1 MTRLTLAVRLFLAA
15 LPPVTRRA
23 WGWDLTTGILAGC
36 YQGCVWTFVLRIA
49 RADLGA
55 TDRQMAFIMV
65 APAAGYI
72 FATVWARQMEGRAK
86 LPFVYWT
93 WMVARGAFLLTPL
106 LSSREQFV
114 ALVCLTPLIF
124 SVSTPAY
131 TAVMK
136 DIYPDAVRG
145 RCMSIVRVAAQ
156 GVALAVA
163 LLAGRV
169 LDAGVGF
176 RAMFFVGGVFGVLS
190 AWSFSRVPVSETQP
204 STEPRVSTFAFLRDT
219 VGILGRNA
227 GYRWFCA
234 SVFVYGFGNLV
245 ASTIYPIYLVDR
257 FHVSNTQVAN
267 LQNIGALVT
276 IAGFFV
282 WGSFLDRR
290 GPLLTVLLCVAIVC
304 IQPVCYALA
313 GNMTLIYVAAA
324 AGGLAMS
331 GIDIGYLN
339 TTLLFAEPGRAAQ
352 YQALHSSLFGIR
364 GTIAPFCAIPL
375 MQAIGPRS
383 AFWLALAIMVAGVAL
398 QVLSNLHYRRSTTA
412 RAMRPV

>member
-1 MTRLTLAVRLFLAA
+1 MSRLVLAVRLFLAA
-15 LPPVTRRA
+15 LPPATRRA
-23 WGWDLTTGILAGC
+23 WGWDLTSAILAGC

-49 RADLGA
+49 RADLAA

-65 APAAGYI
+65 APAAGYL
-72 FATVWARQMEGRAK
+72 FATLWARQMEGRAK
-86 LPFVYWT
+86 LPFVYRT
-93 WMVARGAFLLTPL
+93 WAVARGAFLLTPFIA
-106 LSSREQFV
+106 SREQFV
-114 ALVCLTPLIF
+114 AMVCLAPFVF
-124 SVSTPAY
+124 SISTPAY

-145 RCMSIVRVAAQ
+145 RCMAIVRVAAQ
-156 GVALAVA
+156 VSALAVA

-169 LDAGVGF
+169 LDAGVDF
-176 RAMFFVGGVFGVLS
+176 RAVFFVGGLFGLLS
-190 AWSFSRVPVSETQP
+190 AWAFSRVPVPEPQP
-204 STEPRVSTFAFLRDT
+204 SLEPRVSTAAFMQDT
-219 VGILGRNA
+219 VGILSRNA

-234 SVFVYGFGNLV
+234 SVFVYGFGNLI

-257 FHVSNTQVAN
+257 FQVTNTQVAN
-267 LQNIGALVT
+267 LQNIGAIVT
-276 IAGFFV
+276 IAGFFL

-331 GIDIGYLN
+331 GIEIGYLN
-339 TTLLFAEPGRAAQ
+339 TTLLFAEPGRATQ

-375 MQAIGPRS
+375 MQAIGPRP
-383 AFWLALAIMVAGVAL
+383 AFWLSLSIMLVGVAM
-398 QVLSNLHYRRSTTA
+398 QVLSNLHYRRASA
-412 RAMRPV
+412 ERAGRPV